1 MIDLHLH
8 LTQTKPSL
16 HLSAW
21 LNVLRAGV
29 LGMNDGIISTAG
41 IVLGVAGAQQSSF
54 ALFIAGISGMLA
66 GAFSMSGGEFV
77 SVSQQRDM
85 QKTAAQKQQQAIA
98 EHYPQEL
105 AELTQVYVDKGISVE
120 LAHQVAAEL
129 MVKDGLGATCR
140 EKYNIELGNYF
151 NPWPAAVSSFCSFF
165 VGAILPLL
173 TITLVP
179 ARWKVQV
186 TFVAVACALLL
197 TGYVSATLGQTR
209 RRKAVWRNLV
219 VGLLTMIVT
228 YAVGHLFAI

>member
-8 LTQTKPSL
+8 RTQTKPSL

-105 AELTQVYVDKGISVE
+105 AEVYTANVSGSIILSISSSNLSRE
-120 LAHQVAAEL
+120 DLPPRIF
-129 MVKDGLGATCR
+129 LG
-140 EKYNIELGNYF
+140 
-151 NPWPAAVSSFCSFF
+151 
-165 VGAILPLL
+165 
-173 TITLVP
+173 
-179 ARWKVQV
+179 
-186 TFVAVACALLL
+186 
-197 TGYVSATLGQTR
+197 
-209 RRKAVWRNLV
+209 
-219 VGLLTMIVT
+219 
-228 YAVGHLFAI
+228 